1 MSIVIVDYKMG
12 NPASIKNMIKRIGYE
27 SIITS
32 DKSQITNAK
41 KLILPGVG
49 SFDAA
54 INNLTQLDLL
64 EVIKIKV
71 LDENTPVLGICLGM
85 QLMTNKSDE
94 GKQPGLGFIDA
105 EVKKFVFEDESIKVP
120 HMGWNFTDIKMHSK
134 LFESMPERSRFYFVH
149 SFYVKCNLEA
159 DILTTTNYGN
169 TFVSAFEKDNI
180 IGVQFHPEKSHKFGM
195 QLLKNFIEKY

>member
-12 NPASIKNMIKRIGYE
+12 NSASIKNMIKRIGYE

-64 EVIKIKV
+64 EVLKIKV

-120 HMGWNFTDIKMHSK
+120 HMGWNVTDIKMHSK

-169 TFVSAFEKDNI
+169 TFVSAFEKGNI

>member
-1 MSIVIVDYKMG
+1 MSIVIVNYNMG

-27 SIITS
+27 STITS
-32 DKSQITNAK
+32 DKNQIINTH

-64 EVIKIKV
+64 EVLKIKV
-71 LDENTPVLGICLGM
+71 LEENTPVLGICLGM

-94 GKQPGLGFIDA
+94 GKQPGLGFINA
-105 EVKKFVFEDESIKVP
+105 EVKKFVFEDESLKVP

-159 DILTTTNYGN
+159 DILTTSNYGN
-169 TFVSAFEKDNI
+169 TFVSAFEKGNI

>member
-12 NPASIKNMIKRIGYE
+12 NSASIKNMIKRIGYE

-64 EVIKIKV
+64 EVLKIKV
-71 LDENTPVLGICLGM
+71 LDE
-85 QLMTNKSDE
+85 
-94 GKQPGLGFIDA
+94 
-105 EVKKFVFEDESIKVP
+105 
-120 HMGWNFTDIKMHSK
+120 
-134 LFESMPERSRFYFVH
+134 SR
-149 SFYVKCNLEA
+149 
-159 DILTTTNYGN
+159 
-169 TFVSAFEKDNI
+169 
-180 IGVQFHPEKSHKFGM
+180 
-195 QLLKNFIEKY
+195 LKNLLN